1 MALKVDVELN
11 VEGSL
16 HCRLSS
22 HAMCFVVEN
31 QLLIYW
37 QGFVPKFMPNAGQ
50 SLANATDN
58 MAWRTIPEANG
69 DHFSFNT
76 PTDMSSIG
84 SCRSVVVVG

>member
-1 MALKVDVELN
+1 MWREACIAGFPPMPYVLWWKISFLFTSKGLCPNLCPTQD
-11 VEGSL
+11 
-16 HCRLSS
+16 LS
-22 HAMCFVVEN
+22 
-31 QLLIYW
+31 I
-37 QGFVPKFMPNAGQ
+37 
-50 SLANATDN
+50 ANATDN